1 MYFLSERPLST
12 LTGQLFALCY
22 QQTLLV
28 TLPKYSPISKP
39 FFPDSL
45 SNKPF
50 LIWLLTMP
58 PHLKYPSYT
67 TLQFDVNQL
76 FSDAVGW
83 VAGRASGL

>member
-1 MYFLSERPLST
+1 MLST
-12 LTGQLFALCY
+12 NLACNSAKIFTNFK
-22 QQTLLV
+22 T
-28 TLPKYSPISKP
+28 

-83 VAGRASGL
+83 AAGRASGL